1 MRSINQYLQT
11 LDFVV
16 VGIYLILLIA
26 IGFWVSFIKKKKE
39 GENLF
44 LAGKSLGWKSIGLT
58 MWGTN
63 VGPSMLL
70 VSAASGYTY
79 GIAGANFSWYAF
91 VFLMLLAMVFAP
103 YYNKTR
109 VSTLPEFIGKRY
121 NNTSREMLAWYSM
134 VTILVSWLG
143 ITLYAGG
150 LLVSQVMGWPLWLAV
165 SVLAGIS
172 AFFAVAGGLEAIAIT
187 NSFQMLLLIVVSFG
201 LTITGIV
208 EVGGIAEVYNSI
220 PSENWQLFLPRD
232 HPEYPWLPIILGYPV
247 LGIWF
252 WCTDQSMVQ
261 SVLGAK
267 SLKQGQIGTNFTG
280 WLKIIDMPLF
290 IMPGILCF
298 ILFPGIAAPEEA
310 YATMVTQLMPTG
322 IIGLVMAVLIAALI
336 STIDSALNS
345 LSTIFTLDIYVSRFK
360 PKAKNKE
367 VIRIGRIMVLVGSL
381 LGILFALLVSKIEGS
396 DLFMLFQSILGFLAP
411 SLASVFLMGVL
422 WKKASPLA
430 ANLILSLGSVIS
442 IGIGFFSI
450 LNFPNADFWP
460 HPLLLSFYIF
470 IGFMIAM
477 VLITKLY
484 GSRYKGSQL
493 PVLAETL
500 GKIKNNKLV
509 WGLWIVLTIVMI
521 GLYLFFN

>member
-1 MRSINQYLQT
+1 MKSINQYLQT

-16 VGIYLILLIA
+16 VGVYLIILIA

-44 LAGKSLGWKSIGLT
+44 LAGKTLGWKSIGLT

-63 VGPSMLL
+63 VGPSMLI
-70 VSAASGYTY
+70 VSSASGFTY

-103 YYNKTR
+103 YYHKTG

-121 NNTSREMLAWYSM
+121 NKTSREMLAWYSL

-143 ITLYAGG
+143 LTLYAGG
-150 LLVSQVMGWPLWLAV
+150 LLVSQVMGWPLWVAI

-187 NSFQMLLLIVVSFG
+187 NSFQMTLLIFVSFG

-208 EVGGIAEVYNSI
+208 EAGGINEIYQSI
-220 PSENWQLFLPRD
+220 PSENWQLFLPSD
-232 HPEYPWLPIILGYPV
+232 HPEYPWLPIVLGYPV

-267 SLKQGQIGTNFTG
+267 NLKQGQIGTNFTG

-290 IMPGILCF
+290 ILPGILCF
-298 ILFPGIAAPEEA
+298 ILFPGLAAPEEA

-322 IIGLVMAVLIAALI
+322 VIGLVMAVLMAALI
-336 STIDSALNS
+336 STVDSALNS
-345 LSTIFTLDIYVSRFK
+345 LSTIFTLDIYVRRFK
-360 PKAKNKE
+360 PQAKNKE
-367 VIRIGRIMVLVGSL
+367 VIRIGRIMVLIGTL
-381 LGILFALLVSKIEGS
+381 LGILFALLVSKIDGT

-411 SLASVFLMGVL
+411 PLASVFLMGVL

-430 ANLILSLGSVIS
+430 ANVILSLGSAIS

-477 VLITKLY
+477 VLITKLF
-484 GSRYKGSQL
+484 GNKYKGSQL
-493 PVLAETL
+493 PVLKETI
-500 GKIKNNKLV
+500 GKIKDNKLV

>member
-1 MRSINQYLQT
+1 MKDINQYLQV
-11 LDFVV
+11 LDFIV
-16 VGIYLILLIA
+16 VGGYLVVLIG
-26 IGFWVSFIKKKKE
+26 IGYWVSFVKKRKE
-39 GENLF
+39 GEHLF
-44 LAGKSLGWKSIGLT
+44 LAGNSLGWKSIGLT

-63 VGPSMLL
+63 VGPSMLV

-91 VFLMLLAMVFAP
+91 VFIMLLAMVFAP
-103 YYNKTR
+103 YYHKTK

-121 NNTSREMLAWYSM
+121 NNTSREMLAWYSLI
-134 VTILVSWLG
+134 TILVSWLG
-143 ITLYAGG
+143 ITLFAGG
-150 LLVSQVMGWPLWLAV
+150 LLVSQIMGWPLWVAIT
-165 SVLAGIS
+165 VLAGIS

-187 NSFQMLLLIVVSFG
+187 NSFQMVLLIVVSFG
-201 LTITGIV
+201 LAITGIV
-208 EVGGIAEVYNSI
+208 EAGGITAVYEAI
-220 PSENWQLFLPRD
+220 PPENWRLFLPRD
-232 HPEYPWLPIILGYPV
+232 HPEYPWLPIVLGYPV

-267 SLKQGQIGTNFTG
+267 NLKQGQLGTNFTG

-290 IMPGILCF
+290 ILPGILCF
-298 ILFPGIAAPEEA
+298 VLFPNLAAPEEA
-310 YATMVTQLMPTG
+310 YATMVTQLMPNG
-322 IIGLVMAVLIAALI
+322 MIGLVMAVLIAALV

-367 VIRIGRIMVLVGSL
+367 VIRIGRIMVLVGTV
-381 LGILFALLVSKIEGS
+381 LGILFALLVGQIEGS

-411 SLASVFLMGVL
+411 PLAAVFLMGVL

-430 ANLILSLGSVIS
+430 ANLILSLGSVVS
-442 IGIGFFSI
+442 IGIGCCSI
-450 LNFPNADFWP
+450 LGFPHGEFWP

-470 IGFMIAM
+470 IGFMMGM
-477 VLITKLY
+477 VLITKLF
-484 GSRYKGSQL
+484 GKKYKGSQL
-493 PVLAETL
+493 PVLPETL
-500 GKIKNNKLV
+500 GKVKNNKLV
-509 WGLWIVLTIVMI
+509 WGLWMLLTVVMV